1 MLLLRMTDAKPK
13 VLMLDDERFLL
24 EIYKVSF
31 EKRGYDVAL
40 YGSAW
45 DALNALRGGYEP
57 DVILFDVTMPESDSG
72 FQFIETVNQERLAKR
87 ALKIALTNE
96 GREAAHKRLLELGA
110 DAHLI
115 KAQFIPSEIVAEVNT
130 MLSEKK
136 GWRLG

>member
-1 MLLLRMTDAKPK
+1 
-13 VLMLDDERFLL
+13 MLDDERFLL

-40 YGSAW
+40 YGGAW
-45 DALNALRGGYEP
+45 DALNALRDGYEP

-72 FQFIETVNQERLAKR
+72 FQFIETVNQERLAR
-87 ALKIALTNE
+87 GALKIALTNE

-115 KAQFIPSEIVAEVNT
+115 KAQFIPSEIVAQVNT
-130 MLSEKK
+130 MLNEKK

>member
-1 MLLLRMTDAKPK
+1 MEQKPT

-24 EIYKVSF
+24 EIYKISF
-31 EKRGYDVAL
+31 EKRGYDVVL

-72 FQFIETVNQERLAKR
+72 FQFIETVNEERLAR
-87 ALKIALTNE
+87 HALKIALTNE

-110 DAHLI
+110 DAHII
-115 KAQFIPSEIVAEVNT
+115 KAEFIPSEIVEKVNA
-130 MLSEKK
+130 MLHKK
-136 GWRLG
+136 RG